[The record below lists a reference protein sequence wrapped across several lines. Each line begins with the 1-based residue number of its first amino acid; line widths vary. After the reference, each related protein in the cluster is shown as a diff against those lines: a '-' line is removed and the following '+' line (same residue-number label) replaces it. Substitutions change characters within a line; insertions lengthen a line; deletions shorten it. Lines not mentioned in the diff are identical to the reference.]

1 MRFDFIA
8 AKKAVY
14 PVEVLCD
21 ALDVSRS
28 GYYAWC
34 KRPAAP
40 RVANDAQ
47 LAAEVAG
54 VHQRSRPVARRP

>member
-1 MRFDFIA
+1 VRFDFIA